1 MAYETDL
8 LEVILYLGLAA
19 EVGKRRVGIRISN
32 ADVHDATNASP
43 LGGVEQNFRV
53 GDCLPKSEIRRIV
66 EPYPIGIHKDVD
78 AA

>member
-32 ADVHDATNASP
+32 ADVHDATNAGA
-43 LGGVEQNFRV
+43 LGSIEQSLRV
-53 GDCLPKSEIRRIV
+53 GDCLRKSEMWRI
-66 EPYPIGIHKDVD
+66 GLASK
-78 AA
+78 